1 MDTHRETME
10 QYEIVIESE
19 KMLQA
24 YKRMWLLR
32 AQEEAVVGVYYFTH
46 RANKE
51 ICGFYQ
57 NGSILAERIP
67 YRLSQFSNIPYEE
80 SLFILKQALS
90 SF

>member
-1 MDTHRETME
+1 
-10 QYEIVIESE
+10 
-19 KMLQA
+19 MLQA
-24 YKRMWLLR
+24 YKRMWLFR

-90 SF
+90 SFQLLYD